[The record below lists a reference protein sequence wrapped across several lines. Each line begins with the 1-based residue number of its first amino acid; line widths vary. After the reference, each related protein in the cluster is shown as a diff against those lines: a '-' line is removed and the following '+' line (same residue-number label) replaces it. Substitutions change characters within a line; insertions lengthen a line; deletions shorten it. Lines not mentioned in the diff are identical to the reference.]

1 MQFPVELKVEMS
13 QSGQTFGLAFHKP
26 GNDKPLFV
34 IKGCRLVGGQNGMF
48 VSGPASKM
56 NDGKWFNYL
65 FMDKAFGEFVTK
77 EVEKVAPKPSA
88 NTSTQNSDDSSDVP
102 F

>member
-1 MQFPVELKVEMS
+1 
-13 QSGQTFGLAFHKP
+13 
-26 GNDKPLFV
+26 
-34 IKGCRLVGGQNGMF
+34 MF
-48 VSGPASKM
+48 ASGPSSKM

-77 EVEKVAPKPSA
+77 EVEKVAPKPQQSSHGA
-88 NTSTQNSDDSSDVP
+88 TQDSDDSIP